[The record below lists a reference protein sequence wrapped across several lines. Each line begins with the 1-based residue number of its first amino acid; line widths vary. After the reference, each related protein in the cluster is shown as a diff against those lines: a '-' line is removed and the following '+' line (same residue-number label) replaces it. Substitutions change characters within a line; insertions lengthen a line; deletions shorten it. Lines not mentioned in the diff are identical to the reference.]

1 MNSKMNNTEMD
12 VQTISA
18 RQLRDILFYLDR
30 RNITVGELR
39 SKLFDVEQQDKQID
53 VSYKL
58 TLYVWTQLWDSSL
71 EEVAKDAQTI
81 SVRQLREILFYLD
94 NQNMTVNDLRNKLFD
109 VKHRDKQVEVNFAMY
124 AKFDVK

>member
-1 MNSKMNNTEMD
+1 MNSTEMD

-18 RQLRDILFYLDR
+18 RLLRDILFYLDR

-39 SKLFDVEQQDKQID
+39 SKLFDVEHQDKQIE
-53 VSYKL
+53 VSFKL
-58 TLYVWTQLWDSSL
+58 TLYVWTQLWEASL

-109 VKHRDKQVEVNFAMY
+109 VKHRDKQVDVNFAIY
-124 AKFDVK
+124 AKLDIK

>member
-1 MNSKMNNTEMD
+1 MNNTEMD